1 MRTFILS
8 AIVSLLTSV
17 PASAQNTPKAE
28 VYEGDAS
35 FVLDAGVEQVLHG
48 WNTSVD
54 GNIKDAKRLCNR
66 AAGRFC
72 VSAFSL

>member
-8 AIVSLLTSV
+8 AFLLLLTSV

-28 VYEGDAS
+28 VFGGYS

-48 WNTSVD
+48 WNTSVN